1 MGDENNKDGLN
12 QSLANRV
19 LLAFIKA
26 VAEEKDLSEAA
37 PRLEAALLHS
47 DNLKEHEL
55 REALFGGGTA

>member
-1 MGDENNKDGLN
+1 MGDQNNKDGLN

-55 REALFGGGTA
+55 REV